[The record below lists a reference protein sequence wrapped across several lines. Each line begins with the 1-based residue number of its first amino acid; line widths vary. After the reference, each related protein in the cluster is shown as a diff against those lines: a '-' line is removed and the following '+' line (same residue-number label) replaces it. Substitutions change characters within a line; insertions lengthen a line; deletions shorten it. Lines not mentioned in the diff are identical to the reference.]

1 MIHIQHIKLGALS
14 MFLVL
19 ATVMLTTIDLGQSSV
34 LGQNTTSTLDSTPI
48 APSPEISSG
57 DDDTSSI
64 GNYVQETISDTI
76 QESTNDNTQESTN
89 DNTQKDE
96 SSSEEDIDETE
107 DAKTNPLSVQINERV
122 AGQLN
127 ATGIAVP

>member
-1 MIHIQHIKLGALS
+1 MIHIQHIKLGGLS

-19 ATVMLTTIDLGQSSV
+19 ATVMLPTIDLGQSAV

-76 QESTNDNTQESTN
+76 QESTNDDTQE
-89 DNTQKDE
+89 DE

>member
-1 MIHIQHIKLGALS
+1 MIHIQHIKLGGLS

-76 QESTNDNTQESTN
+76 QESTNDDTQE
-89 DNTQKDE
+89 DE

-127 ATGIAVP
+127 ATGIAVS